1 MVGMKLHL
9 ESSSQWLNKFRKVL
23 TFGGPC
29 VSQSG
34 EFIVLLA
41 IITSIWENNFI
52 VTNTLYHSIVK
63 QKVKTRASIRKG
75 LIDMVW
81 REKEIPAQY
90 SNY

>member
-1 MVGMKLHL
+1 MKLHL

-41 IITSIWENNFI
+41 IITSRWGKNSI
-52 VTNTLYHSIVK
+52 VTYTLYPSIVK
-63 QKVKTRASIRKG
+63 QKVKIKDSVGRRKG
-75 LIDMVW
+75 LTSMVW
-81 REKEIPAQY
+81 REREIPAQCNKY
-90 SNY
+90 